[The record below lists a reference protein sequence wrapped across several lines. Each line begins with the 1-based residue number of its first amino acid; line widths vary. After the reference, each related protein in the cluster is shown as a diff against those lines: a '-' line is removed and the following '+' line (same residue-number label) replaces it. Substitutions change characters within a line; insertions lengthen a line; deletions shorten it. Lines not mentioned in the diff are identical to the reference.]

1 MTDTRAAPLPLAEL
15 DGLQLADLLRAGIY
29 RLFEQTDHLNKI
41 NVFPVPDGDTGTNMS
56 MTLAAVLAALD
67 REPQADAGKLLA
79 RAADAALDGA
89 RGNSGA
95 ILAQFLL
102 GLGDGTA
109 QRAKLGLKEFIDAV
123 GAGATYARDALQQP
137 REGTILTVL
146 RAFADAL
153 RAETTAADF
162 TALFAGAMS
171 RVRAALE
178 GTRGQLEELRAAG
191 VVDAGALGFVEV
203 LEGMLRWLQTG
214 EMAVARA
221 PVHVGAEHIG
231 DEAMA
236 GTAPVAADQ
245 DFRFCTECLVLA
257 REGGVIDLRALRE
270 TMGTAGASLVVS
282 GSTRKAKV
290 HIHCDDPESVFRL
303 AGGFGTVQG
312 QKADDMHMQQ
322 GAAHHR
328 RTQRVVVVTDSG
340 SDLPE
345 DAAERLGIHMVAAR
359 VHFGGVS
366 YLDKVSMTSAEFYDE
381 LARNPEHPKTSQP
394 PPGDFRRIFEFL
406 ASHFESIVSVNLTAR
421 HSGTYNAAVLAAQ
434 RVDAEGRKVGVVDS
448 LNASVGEALVT
459 IAAAEAAA
467 EGKSFD
473 EVMAVA
479 TAARDRTFTFAM
491 LERVD
496 FAVRGGRVPAV
507 VGRIARWLRLNVILR
522 TFPDGRVKAG
532 GGLIGNHR
540 RIERFARYVARRAA
554 GTPQTG
560 LRLLVAHA
568 NRPEAGRK
576 FQELLLAALPPDIVE
591 RCDFTDM
598 GAAIGVHGGPGT
610 IIVAVQRR

>member
-1 MTDTRAAPLPLAEL
+1 MIDARALPNPIMEL
-15 DGLQLADLLRAGIY
+15 DGLQLAELLRAGIY

-102 GLGDGTA
+102 GLGDGAA
-109 QRAKLGLKEFIDAV
+109 QRAKLGIKEFVDAA
-123 GAGATYARDALQQP
+123 GAGAAYARDALQQP

-153 RAETTAADF
+153 RAETTATDF
-162 TALFAGAMS
+162 AALFGGAMS
-171 RVRAALE
+171 RVRSALE

-221 PVHVGAEHIG
+221 PVHAGE
-231 DEAMA
+231 EAMA
-236 GTAPVAADQ
+236 DAAPVAADQ

-257 REGGVIDLRALRE
+257 LEGGVIDLRAMRE
-270 TMGTAGASLVVS
+270 TLGAAGASLVVS

-303 AGGFGTVQG
+303 AGGFGVVQS
-312 QKADDMHMQQ
+312 QKADDMRMQQ
-322 GAAHHR
+322 GATHHR

-340 SDLPE
+340 SDLPD

-366 YLDKVSMTSAEFYDE
+366 YLDKVSMTAAEFYDE
-381 LARNPEHPKTSQP
+381 LARNPDHPKTSQP

-406 ASHFESIVSVNLTAR
+406 ASHYESIVSVNLTAR
-421 HSGTYNAAVLAAQ
+421 HSGTYNAAALAAQ
-434 RVDAEGRKVGVVDS
+434 RVSAEGRKVGVVDS

-459 IAAAEAAA
+459 MAAAEAAA

-479 TAARDRTFTFAM
+479 TEARARTYTFAM

-522 TFPDGRVKAG
+522 TFPDGRIKAG

-540 RIERFARYVARRAA
+540 RVERFARYVARRAV
-554 GTPQTG
+554 GTSQTK
-560 LRLLVAHA
+560 LRLVVAHA
-568 NRPEAGRK
+568 NRPEAGKK

>member
-1 MTDTRAAPLPLAEL
+1 MTDARALPNPIMEL
-15 DGLQLADLLRAGIY
+15 DGLQLAELLRAGIY

-102 GLGDGTA
+102 GLGDGAA
-109 QRAKLGLKEFIDAV
+109 QRAKLGIKEFVDAA
-123 GAGATYARDALQQP
+123 GAGAAYARDALQQP

-153 RAETTAADF
+153 RAETTATDF
-162 TALFAGAMS
+162 AALFGGAMS
-171 RVRAALE
+171 RVRSALE

-221 PVHVGAEHIG
+221 PVHAGE
-231 DEAMA
+231 EAMA
-236 GTAPVAADQ
+236 DAAPVAADQ

-257 REGGVIDLRALRE
+257 LEGGVIDLRAMRE
-270 TMGTAGASLVVS
+270 TLGAAGASLVVS

-303 AGGFGTVQG
+303 AGGFGVVQS
-312 QKADDMHMQQ
+312 QKADDMRMQQ
-322 GAAHHR
+322 GATHHR

-340 SDLPE
+340 SDLPD

-366 YLDKVSMTSAEFYDE
+366 YLDKVSMTAAEFYDE
-381 LARNPEHPKTSQP
+381 LARNPDHPKTSQP

-406 ASHFESIVSVNLTAR
+406 ASHYESIVSVNLTAR
-421 HSGTYNAAVLAAQ
+421 HSGTYNAAALAAQ
-434 RVDAEGRKVGVVDS
+434 RVSAEGRKVGVVDS

-459 IAAAEAAA
+459 MAAAEAAA

-479 TAARDRTFTFAM
+479 TEARARTYTFAM

-522 TFPDGRVKAG
+522 TFPDGRIKAG

-540 RIERFARYVARRAA
+540 RVERFARYVARRAV
-554 GTPQTG
+554 GTSQTK
-560 LRLLVAHA
+560 LRLVVAHA
-568 NRPEAGRK
+568 NRPEAGKK